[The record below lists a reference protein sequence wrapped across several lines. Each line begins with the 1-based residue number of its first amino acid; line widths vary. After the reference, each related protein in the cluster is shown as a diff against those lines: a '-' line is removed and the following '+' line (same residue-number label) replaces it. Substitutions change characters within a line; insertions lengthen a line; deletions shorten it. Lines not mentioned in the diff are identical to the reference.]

1 MAKIYRRSDKLKIK
15 IDDITIEVSPLS
27 VDQKSEIQELMV
39 KGRVKGDVRAVNQG
53 LSLILKY
60 GLKGISGVETHNGEA
75 YALKFENGELI
86 DECISDLM
94 NMEVSEK
101 IALVCTALVNKIPK
115 EFTDTNGN
123 KLEGVEFIKENSE
136 EKK

>member
-39 KGRVKGDVRAVNQG
+39 KGRVKGDVKAVNQG
-53 LSLILKY
+53 LTLILKY
-60 GLKGISGVETHNGEA
+60 GLKGISGVETQDGTA
-75 YALKFENGELI
+75 YVLKFEDGKLD

-101 IALVCTALVNKIPK
+101 IALVCTTLVNKIPK

-123 KLEGVEFIKENSE
+123 KLEGVEFVKESSE